1 MTKLLELK
9 NISHRSKESIRVKD
23 INLTINQGEKIA
35 LIGKSGSGKS
45 TLISIANGSLIPNE
59 GDVIWKGSH
68 IKNISNIESSKIGTI
83 WQDLSLI
90 EDLNVAQNINCGALG
105 KHNFIWALKNL
116 LGVIDKGLCQDCLAA
131 VSLPKQTIY
140 SYINKL
146 SGGQKKRIA
155 IARLLRQEP
164 EILLGDEPFSNLD
177 PLLSKNILNL
187 FINQKNYLRIK
198 IPETIL
204 ISLHQINLIT
214 NFDRVIGLKD
224 GEIVIDREI
233 NYINQSEFDW
243 LF

>member
-9 NISHRSKESIRVKD
+9 NISLYSKENIRIKN
-23 INLTINQGEKIA
+23 INLTISQGEKIA

-59 GDVIWKGSH
+59 GNVIWKGFN
-68 IKNISNIESSKIGTI
+68 INNISNIELSKIGTI

-90 EDLNVAQNINCGALG
+90 EELNVAQNINCGALG

-116 LGVIDKGLCQDCLAA
+116 LGVLDKGLCQECLAA
-131 VSLPKQTIY
+131 VSLPKKTIY

-204 ISLHQINLIT
+204 ISLHQIHLIN
-214 NFDRVIGLKD
+214 NFNRVIGLKD

-233 NYINQSEFDW
+233 HNINQSEFDW

>member
-9 NISHRSKESIRVKD
+9 NISLYSQKNIRVKN
-23 INLTINQGEKIA
+23 INLSINQGEKIA

-45 TLISIANGSLIPNE
+45 TLISIANGSLVPNE

-68 IKNISNIESSKIGTI
+68 INNISNIESSKIGTI

-90 EDLNVAQNINCGALG
+90 EGLNVGQNINCGALG
-105 KHNFIWALKNL
+105 KHNFIWALRNL
-116 LGVIDKGLCQDCLAA
+116 LEVLDKGLCQECLAA
-131 VSLPKQTIY
+131 VCLPKKNIY
-140 SYINKL
+140 SHLNKL
-146 SGGQKKRIA
+146 SGGEKKRVA

-177 PLLSKNILNL
+177 PLLSENILKI
-187 FINQKNYLRIK
+187 FISQKNYLRIK
-198 IPETIL
+198 IPKTIF
-204 ISLHQINLIT
+204 ISLHQITLIN
-214 NFDRVIGLKD
+214 NFNRVIGLKD

-233 NYINQSEFDW
+233 HNINQSEFDW

>member
-9 NISHRSKESIRVKD
+9 NISLYSQDNIRLKD
-23 INLTINQGEKIA
+23 INLSINHGERIA
-35 LIGKSGSGKS
+35 LIGKSGAGKS
-45 TLISIANGSLIPNE
+45 TLISIANGSLTPNE

-68 IKNISNIESSKIGTI
+68 INNISKIESSKIGTI

-90 EDLNVAQNINCGALG
+90 EELNVAQNINCGALG

-131 VSLPKQTIY
+131 VSLPKKTIY
-140 SYINKL
+140 SYVNKL

-204 ISLHQINLIT
+204 ISLHQINLIN
-214 NFDRVIGLKD
+214 NFNRVIGLKD
-224 GEIVIDREI
+224 GEIVIDRAI
-233 NYINQSEFDW
+233 HTINQSELDW

>member
-9 NISHRSKESIRVKD
+9 NISLYSKENIRVKD
-23 INLTINQGEKIA
+23 INLTIKQGEKIA

-45 TLISIANGSLIPNE
+45 TLFSIANGSLIPNK
-59 GDVIWKGSH
+59 GDVIWKGCN
-68 IKNISNIESSKIGTI
+68 IKDISNSESSKIGTI

-90 EDLNVAQNINCGALG
+90 EELNVAQNINCGALG
-105 KHNFIWALKNL
+105 KHNFIWAFKNI
-116 LGVIDKGLCQDCLAA
+116 LGILDKDLCQECLAA
-131 VSLPKQTIY
+131 VSLPKKTIY
-140 SYINKL
+140 THINKL

-164 EILLGDEPFSNLD
+164 EIILGDEPFSNLD

-187 FINQKNYLRIK
+187 LINQKKYLSIK

-204 ISLHQINLIT
+204 ISLHQINLIN
-214 NFDRVIGLKD
+214 NFNRVIGLKD
-224 GEIVIDREI
+224 GVIVIDRPI
-233 NYINQSEFDW
+233 QDIDLSDIDW

>member
-1 MTKLLELK
+1 MSKLLELK
-9 NISHRSKESIRVKD
+9 NISLYSQENIRLKD

-45 TLISIANGSLIPNE
+45 TLISIANGSLLPSKGNI
-59 GDVIWKGSH
+59 IWKGQ
-68 IKNISNIESSKIGTI
+68 NINKISRRESSNIGTI

-90 EDLNVAQNINCGALG
+90 EELNVGQNINCGALG

-116 LGVIDKGLCQDCLAA
+116 LGIIDSELCKECLTA
-131 VSLPKQTIY
+131 VYLPTKAIY
-140 SYINKL
+140 SYISKL

-164 EILLGDEPFSNLD
+164 QILLGDEPFSNLD
-177 PLLSKNILNL
+177 PLLSRKILNL
-187 FINQKNYLRIK
+187 LINQKKYLSIQ
-198 IPETIL
+198 IPQTIL
-204 ISLHQINLIT
+204 ISLHQINLIN
-214 NFDRVIGLKD
+214 NFNRVVGLKD

-233 NYINQSEFDW
+233 DNINESDLDW

>member
-1 MTKLLELK
+1 MTSLLELR
-9 NISHRSKESIRVKD
+9 NISLYSQGNLRVRD
-23 INLTINQGEKIA
+23 INLTINKGEKIA

-45 TLISIANGSLIPNE
+45 TLISIANGSISPSE
-59 GDVIWKGSH
+59 GSVIWKGFN
-68 IKNISNIESSKIGTI
+68 IKNISNIESLKIGTI
-83 WQDLSLI
+83 WQNLSLI
-90 EDLNVAQNINCGALG
+90 EELNVAQNINCGALG

-116 LGVIDKGLCQDCLAA
+116 LGVLDKGLCQECLAA
-131 VSLPKQTIY
+131 VSLPKKTIY

-204 ISLHQINLIT
+204 ISLHQINLIN
-214 NFDRVIGLKD
+214 NFNRVIGLKD
-224 GEIVIDREI
+224 GGIVIDREI
-233 NYINQSEFDW
+233 HNINQSEFDW

>member
-9 NISHRSKESIRVKD
+9 NISLYSQDNIRLKD
-23 INLTINQGEKIA
+23 INLSINHGERIA
-35 LIGKSGSGKS
+35 LIGKSGAGKS
-45 TLISIANGSLIPNE
+45 TLISIANGSLTPNE

-68 IKNISNIESSKIGTI
+68 INNISKIESSKIGTI

-90 EDLNVAQNINCGALG
+90 EELNVAQNINCGALG

-131 VSLPKQTIY
+131 VSLPKKTIY
-140 SYINKL
+140 SYVNKL

-204 ISLHQINLIT
+204 ISLHQIHLIN
-214 NFDRVIGLKD
+214 NFNRVIGLKD

-233 NYINQSEFDW
+233 HNINQSELDW